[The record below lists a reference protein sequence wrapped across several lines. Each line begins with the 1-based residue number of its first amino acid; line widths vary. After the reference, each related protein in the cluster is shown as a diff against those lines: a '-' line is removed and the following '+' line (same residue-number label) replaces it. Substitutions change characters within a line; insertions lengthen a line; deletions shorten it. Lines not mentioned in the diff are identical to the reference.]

1 MKEIMSFLLVDEK
14 GNVTHRYEHEW
25 EAKYARDTIWRV
37 TRHKLTMFKEKSG
50 LDSIGVSFK
59 KDKEE

>member
-1 MKEIMSFLLVDEK
+1 MDEK